1 MAKTTNKCGKDNHG
15 QVWRGTGM
23 ILAGIMEHIMAHR
36 RCRRTIGLDR
46 TNQHRKIKK
55 MNIVNVTVTSKK
67 KFTML
72 IEETTRSRGGEEEC
86 TYCT

>member
-23 ILAGIMEHIMAHR
+23 ILAGIMEHIMAHP

-46 TNQHRKIKK
+46 TNQHRSSGRFKK
-55 MNIVNVTVTSKK
+55 MNIVNVIVTSKK
-67 KFTML
+67 KH
-72 IEETTRSRGGEEEC
+72 IRCSC
-86 TYCT
+86 IKVD